1 MKYHEMN
8 WIACN
13 EINMK
18 MIESENMQC
27 IEQTENEM
35 RMKEKQK
42 KTCIEEFWLNRKTS
56 NKLQWGSLLG
66 FCSIK

>member
-42 KTCIEEFWLNRKTS
+42 KHA
-56 NKLQWGSLLG
+56 
-66 FCSIK
+66 